1 SKLYDRVGD
10 AVFGAALVDSR
21 LNGSD
26 KEVRL

>member
-1 SKLYDRVGD
+1 D

-26 KEVRL
+26 KEAHP

>member
-1 SKLYDRVGD
+1 DRVGD

-26 KEVRL
+26 KEVRP

>member
-1 SKLYDRVGD
+1 D

-26 KEVRL
+26 KEVRP

>member
-1 SKLYDRVGD
+1 GD

-26 KEVRL
+26 KEVRP